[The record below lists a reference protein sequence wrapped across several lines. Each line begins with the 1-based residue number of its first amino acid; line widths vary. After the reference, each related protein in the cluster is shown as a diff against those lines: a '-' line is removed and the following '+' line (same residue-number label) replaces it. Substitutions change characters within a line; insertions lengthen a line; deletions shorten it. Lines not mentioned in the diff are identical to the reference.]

1 MLTTID
7 KRNIKLL
14 PGIFRERFNK
24 NREYLMELDTQCLLQ
39 NFYLEAG
46 IIMPG
51 LQVVDNPET
60 AKLHWG
66 WEAPTCQLR
75 GHFLGHW
82 LSAAAS
88 YVATE
93 RDMELKA
100 KLDKIIAE
108 LARCQELNGGEW
120 VGSIPE
126 KYFQKLADDQHIW
139 SPQYVMHKTIMGL
152 THAYTDAGNEQ
163 ALDILDHLSDW
174 YLRWINA
181 MLKKNPHAV
190 YSGEEGGM
198 LEIWV
203 TLYEVT
209 KKDKYMFLAER
220 YRNPSLFRK
229 LQEGKDA
236 LTNCHANASI
246 PLSHGAAKLYEV
258 TGGEKW
264 RHITELFWKNAVT
277 DRGTYC
283 TCGQNA
289 GEFWEP
295 PFMLGQFLGERN
307 QEFCTVYN
315 MVRTASYLYKWTS
328 NTEYADYIERS
339 LYNGFLAQQN
349 AETGMPAYFLPLSAG
364 SRKRWGTKTRDFWC
378 CHGTMVQAQALYGD
392 LIYFEDREAGQLIVS
407 QYIPSRL
414 EYRRGETDI
423 CIEQTT
429 DMKTYN
435 AQAFFDEHDD
445 SQMSRW
451 SLKFSV
457 TSSASESFTLRFRV
471 PAWVKGT
478 PVVQVNGQE
487 VASPDIH
494 GGYLN
499 ITKEWQDD
507 TINLFFPS
515 TLSMEAL
522 PDMPELAAV
531 VDGPIVL
538 AGLTD
543 SDCGLTGDFSNP
555 KTFLMP
561 QAEHTYETYPWK
573 QNSYRTRHQA
583 KNIMLKPL
591 YEITDEPY
599 TVYFS
604 HKPS

>member
-1 MLTTID
+1 MLKAID
-7 KRNIKLL
+7 KRNVTLL
-14 PGIFRERFNK
+14 PGVFRERMNV

-51 LQVVDNPET
+51 LQVVDDPAT
-60 AKLHWG
+60 ANLHWG

-93 RDMELKA
+93 HDIELKA
-100 KLDKIIAE
+100 KLDKIVSE

-120 VGSIPE
+120 IGSIPE
-126 KYFQKLADDQHIW
+126 KYFQKLADDRYIW

-163 ALDILDHLSDW
+163 ALEILDHLSDW
-174 YLRWINA
+174 YVHWTDA
-181 MLKKNPHAV
+181 MQNINPHAV

-198 LEIWV
+198 LEIW
-203 TLYEVT
+203 TSLYDIT
-209 KKDKYMFLAER
+209 KNEKYMDLAKR
-220 YRNPSLFRK
+220 YWNPGLFRK
-229 LQEGKDA
+229 LAEGKDA
-236 LTNCHANASI
+236 LTNSHSNASI
-246 PLSHGAAKLYEV
+246 PLSHGAGKLYEV
-258 TGGEKW
+258 TGDEKW
-264 RHITELFWKNAVT
+264 RTITEGFWKNAVT
-277 DRGTYC
+277 DRGMYC

-289 GEFWEP
+289 GEFWGP
-295 PFMLGQFLGERN
+295 PFMQGQFLGETN

-315 MVRTASYLYKWTS
+315 MVRTASYLYKWTR

-349 AETGMPAYFLPLSAG
+349 ANTGMPTYFLPLMAG
-364 SRKRWGTKTRDFWC
+364 SRKKWGSKTRDFWC
-378 CHGTMVQAQALYGD
+378 CHGTMVQAQSIYPD
-392 LIYFEDREAGQLIVS
+392 LIYFEDTQNDKLIIS

-414 EYRRGETDI
+414 NYRRGETDI
-423 CIEQTT
+423 ILEQTT
-429 DMKTYN
+429 DMKYYN
-435 AQAFFDEHDD
+435 DQAFFDEHDD

-451 SLKFSV
+451 SLKFTV
-457 TSSASESFTLRFRV
+457 TSSVSETFTLLFRV
-471 PAWVKGT
+471 PSWVKGT
-478 PVVQVNGQE
+478 PSVQINGQE
-487 VASPDIH
+487 VTAPDIS
-494 GGYLN
+494 GGYLS
-499 ITKEWQDD
+499 ITREWKND
-507 TINLFFPS
+507 TIKIFFPS
-515 TLSMEAL
+515 VLVMEAL

-555 KTFLMP
+555 REFMMP
-561 QAEHTYETYPWK
+561 QTEHTYGTFPWK
-573 QNSYRTRHQA
+573 QNSYRTRNQP
-583 KNIMLKPL
+583 KNIMFKPL
-591 YEITDEPY
+591 YEITDETY
-599 TVYFS
+599 TVYFTR
-604 HKPS
+604 K